1 MSKSNQI
8 NLDFLYS
15 ESDIRSNN
23 LNIKTEN
30 SNQIGGL
37 RQKLNEVDLTFLHS
51 ESNNLNNSNQIKTNN
66 VTYSETSDYMLDG
79 NNSETSNYGMVG
91 AGNKNVAY
99 SETSDISI
107 NQLKRNNKQLGGS
120 SNRIISTINL
130 NKIAN
135 EYLKSQ
141 SLHGGAK
148 DDEDDDDEDDE
159 DEDDDDEDDD
169 TNSSNSSSS
178 KPKSKSTV
186 KPPKHADSS
195 SKRLT
200 KNYTKQNRLSD
211 SPDSSESNLSE
222 SDSSNESDS
231 IQHFISSNHN
241 KVKQVFSDSIS
252 SEHSGGSSK
261 SYSTNSDSNTES
273 ESNYLQSDSINTSSI
288 NLVSFEDPPIKS
300 SKKNRNSAY

>member
-1 MSKSNQI
+1 MV
-8 NLDFLYS
+8 
-15 ESDIRSNN
+15 
-23 LNIKTEN
+23 
-30 SNQIGGL
+30 GGA
-37 RQKLNEVDLTFLHS
+37 T
-51 ESNNLNNSNQIKTNN
+51 
-66 VTYSETSDYMLDG
+66 SETSNYGMIGGAYSD
-79 NNSETSNYGMVG
+79 TSNYGMVG

-99 SETSDISI
+99 SETSDYMVGAGNKNVAYSDTSDISI

-120 SNRIISTINL
+120 SNRITSTINL

-141 SLHGGAK
+141 SQHGGAK
-148 DDEDDDDEDDE
+148 DDEDDDEDDEDEDDE
-159 DEDDDDEDDD
+159 DEDDEDEDDEDED
-169 TNSSNSSSS
+169 TNSSDSSSS

-186 KPPKHADSS
+186 KPPKHSDSS

-200 KNYTKQNRLSD
+200 ENYTKQNRLSD
-211 SPDSSESNLSE
+211 SPDSSESNLSG
-222 SDSSNESDS
+222 SDSFDESDS
-231 IQHFISSNHN
+231 IQHFISSNRN

-288 NLVSFEDPPIKS
+288 NLVSFEDPHIKS